1 MYCMDCE
8 LCATRDAVC
17 CNAMYDFA
25 KRWIWICPIDIYT
38 VDGSGTGS
46 AAEVPE
52 IGKEAIFG
60 NLGF

>member
-1 MYCMDCE
+1 
-8 LCATRDAVC
+8 
-17 CNAMYDFA
+17 MYDFA